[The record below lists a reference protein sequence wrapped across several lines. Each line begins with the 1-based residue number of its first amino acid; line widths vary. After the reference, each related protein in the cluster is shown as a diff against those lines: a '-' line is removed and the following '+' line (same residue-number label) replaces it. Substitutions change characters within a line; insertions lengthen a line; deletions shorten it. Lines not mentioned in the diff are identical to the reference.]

1 MAKPTVDS
9 EQIRELAKLLEETGL
24 TEVEVTEGDRSIR
37 VSRGGTVGI
46 ATQAAPM
53 AAPAVMPAAATEEN
67 DPGAVTSPMVGTIYL
82 AQSPDAPPFVKTG
95 SHVSEGDT
103 LFIIEAMKVMNP
115 ILAPRAGTV
124 KRILAED
131 AKPVEFG
138 EVLLVLE

>member
-9 EQIRELAKLLEETGL
+9 EQIRELARLLDETGL
-24 TEVEVTEGDRSIR
+24 TELEVTEGDRSIR

-53 AAPAVMPAAATEEN
+53 AAPAAMPVAEEN

-82 AQSPDAPPFVKTG
+82 AQNPDSGPFVKTG